1 DHFILCHNAS
11 PRYVR
16 LVGQLFEQLYR
27 GFFSYWKKQ
36 GMDLQEPKFPLV
48 AIVMRDRQSFDA
60 YATADAG
67 KGTQNVFG
75 YYNQKTNRMVTYDVP
90 NVERAVATLVHEA
103 THQLLYN
110 TGVQKRYADNPK
122 WVSEG
127 LAIFFESPDFSSRT
141 GWKNVGR
148 VNQVNLRRFQHYA
161 INSRRYDS
169 LATLIGDD
177 ERFSNSSTVE
187 AAYGEAWALNYFL
200 LRVKSDEYLAYLKTL
215 SEQPLLKT
223 LGKRERIEAFQEA
236 MGMDLASLDRQFI
249 NYMRRVR

>member
-1 DHFILCHNAS
+1 
-11 PRYVR
+11 
-16 LVGQLFEQLYR
+16 
-27 GFFSYWKKQ
+27 
-36 GMDLQEPKFPLV
+36 
-48 AIVMRDRQSFDA
+48 
-60 YATADAG
+60 
-67 KGTQNVFG
+67 
-75 YYNQKTNRMVTYDVP
+75 
-90 NVERAVATLVHEA
+90 
-103 THQLLYN
+103 
-110 TGVQKRYADNPK
+110 
-122 WVSEG
+122 
-127 LAIFFESPDFSSRT
+127 IFFESPDFSSRT